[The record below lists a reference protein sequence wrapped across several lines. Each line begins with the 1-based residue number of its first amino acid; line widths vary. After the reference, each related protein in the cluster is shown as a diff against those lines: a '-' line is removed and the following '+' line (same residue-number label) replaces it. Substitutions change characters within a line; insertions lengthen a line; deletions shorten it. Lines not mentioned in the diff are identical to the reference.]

1 MVVIRSA
8 SELNPAQRAAVEH
21 LHGPVLV
28 IAGAGTGKTRVITER
43 VSHLL
48 RAIPGLSGENI
59 LAITYTK
66 KAAAEMA
73 ARIRR
78 AAGPK
83 ASGRAQGVG
92 VFTFHAF
99 CYDLL
104 RRHHQA
110 LKILEPVDSWI
121 FLRRRLDRLGLDLFL
136 RLSEPGLFLNDF
148 QQFFSRCQDELV
160 SPDDFRAHV
169 ERLAAQLAS
178 ERAVLGEEERAQREQ
193 ELARQQE
200 LARAYAAAEQ
210 LLREADRTTFGG
222 SLLSA
227 VALLRSRADLR
238 EHYQDRYRYILV
250 DEFQDA
256 NIAQIELLSLL
267 AGRHRNVMA
276 VGDDDQAIYRF
287 RGASYASF
295 RKFAEL
301 FPGLREITLQQN
313 YRSTARILHVA
324 TTLIAQNG
332 LARYKPEKRLQPL
345 RGDGSR
351 VRLAELD
358 DPAAEAAFVL
368 AEIERLRQ
376 ETGSYG
382 GMAVLYRAH
391 LHRDALVAA
400 LRRAGVPFII
410 RGLSVL
416 TNPLVRDLLA
426 WFRAVENPRDS
437 ISLARLLA
445 QPDWGLSLKNLLEL
459 FDRAHRERTS
469 LAQAAESLHPRVR
482 DEQTRLGSF
491 LALLSSLRALA
502 ARLPLTEFVDQLL
515 ERISLRLLPADPD
528 RPALEAFVRF
538 LRKWEAEKSESR
550 RLSEFVEYFGY
561 FEEAN
566 GAVNLYGEEDDAAPP
581 QDAVQLMTVHAA
593 KGLEFDSVFVLRLN
607 RNDFPTRRRRPL
619 FEFPEALMNEPLP
632 PGDFHVQEERRL
644 CYVAFTRA
652 RRSLAL
658 STLCGPRRHPSVF
671 LEDVLRDPHA
681 ARDVE
686 QLSPAAVAAGPPPS
700 ARAGGQETMF
710 IGAAAARASRIAA
723 WARQDTEAEE
733 PAPLSLS
740 HTALETFQK
749 CPLKYK
755 FSDVWRLPAASTPAM
770 VFGQIMHRSVG
781 EFFRARRQN
790 PAVGRGELEHIYE
803 QQWRLAA
810 WPSADEFQRQRY
822 LRSGWEQLQKFL
834 EQQTGRA
841 DDVLELEKPFSW
853 TWEDVVLT
861 GRIDQINRL
870 GDRSVEIIEYKTGQ
884 PRPEKKV
891 QKSLQLALYA
901 LAAERQLQL
910 RPARLTLYN
919 FTAGEPVSFPPD
931 DKQAA
936 RALDTVREVADSI
949 RAREFPPRQGFH
961 CRYCDYRPLCPAF
974 EQSSAPAEE
983 ASREENGE

>member
-1 MVVIRSA
+1 MVLIRSA
-8 SELNPAQRAAVEH
+8 SDLNPAQRAAVEH
-21 LHGPVLV
+21 LHGPMLV

-48 RAIPGLSGENI
+48 RAIPELEGGNI

-78 AAGPK
+78 SAGK
-83 ASGRAQGVG
+83 RAVGVG

-99 CYDLL
+99 CYELL
-104 RRHHQA
+104 RRHHEA
-110 LKILEPVDSWI
+110 LKILEPVDYWI

-160 SPDDFRAHV
+160 SPKDYQRYVDG
-169 ERLAAQLAS
+169 LAAQVES
-178 ERAVLGEEERAQREQ
+178 ERAQLGEEERAEREQ
-193 ELARQQE
+193 ELARQRE

-227 VALLRSRADLR
+227 VELLRSRADLR
-238 EHYQDRYRYILV
+238 EHYQDHYRYILV

-301 FPGLREITLQQN
+301 FPDLREITLQQN
-313 YRSTARILHVA
+313 YRSTARILRVA

-332 LARYKPEKRLQPL
+332 LARYKPGKILQPHQA
-345 RGDGSR
+345 GGER

-368 AEIERLRQ
+368 PEIERLRK

-382 GMAVLYRAH
+382 GIAVLYRAH

-400 LRRAGVPFII
+400 LRRAGVPFVI

-416 TNPLVRDLLA
+416 TNPLVRDLIA
-426 WFRAVENPRDS
+426 WFRAVHNARDN

-445 QPDWGLSLKNLLEL
+445 LPEWDLSQENLLDL
-459 FDRAHRERTS
+459 FERAHRERTS
-469 LAQAAESLHPRVR
+469 LLQAVESLHPRVR
-482 DEQTRLGSF
+482 DEQTRLGAF
-491 LALLSSLRALA
+491 LALLSELRALA
-502 ARLPLTEFVDQLL
+502 PRLPLSELVDRLL
-515 ERISLRLLPADPD
+515 ERINLRLLPADPD
-528 RPALEAFVRF
+528 RPALEAFIRF
-538 LRKWEAEKSESR
+538 LRKWEAEKSETR

-561 FEEAN
+561 FEDAN
-566 GAVNLYGEEDDAAPP
+566 GAVNLFGDDDDVAPP

-593 KGLEFDSVFVLRLN
+593 KGLEFESVFLLRLN

-644 CYVAFTRA
+644 CYVALTRS
-652 RRSLAL
+652 RRRLAL

-671 LEDVLRDPHA
+671 LEDILRDPHA

-686 QLSPAAVAAGPPPS
+686 QLSPTAAAADPPS
-700 ARAGGQETMF
+700 PTRPVAPETMF
-710 IGAAAARASRIAA
+710 AGAAAARASRIAT
-723 WARQDTEAEE
+723 WARRNPEVVES
-733 PAPLSLS
+733 APLSLS

-755 FSDVWRLPAASTPAM
+755 FSDVWRLPGASTPAM
-770 VFGQIMHRSVG
+770 VFGQIMHRSVV

-790 PAVGRGELEHIYE
+790 PAVTRDELEHIYE
-803 QQWRLAA
+803 LQWRQAA
-810 WPSADEFQRQRY
+810 LPSADEFQRQRY
-822 LRSGWEQLQKFL
+822 HRIGWEQLQKFW
-834 EQQTGRA
+834 EQQAGSP
-841 DDVLELEKPFSW
+841 DNVLELEKTF
-853 TWEDVVLT
+853 TWPWEEVVLT

-870 GDRSVEIIEYKTGQ
+870 DARQVEIIEYKTGQ
-884 PRPEKKV
+884 PRPQKTV

-901 LAAERQLQL
+901 LAAERHLNLQ
-910 RPARLTLYN
+910 PARLTLYN

-936 RALDTVREVADSI
+936 RALDAVREVADSI
-949 RAREFPPRQGFH
+949 RAREFPPRPGFH

-974 EQSSAPAEE
+974 EQSSAPAED
-983 ASREENGE
+983 AGGEESGG

>member
-8 SELNPAQRAAVEH
+8 SDLNPAQRAAVEH

-28 IAGAGTGKTRVITER
+28 IAGAGTGKTRVISER
-43 VSHLL
+43 IAHLL
-48 RAIPGLSGENI
+48 RAIPELSGENI

-78 AAGPK
+78 AAGK
-83 ASGRAQGVG
+83 RADGIG

-104 RRHHQA
+104 RRHHEA
-110 LKILEPVDSWI
+110 LKILEPVDYWI

-136 RLSEPGLFLNDF
+136 RLSEPGRFLSDF
-148 QQFFSRCQDELV
+148 DKFFSRCQDELV
-160 SPDDFRAHV
+160 SPEDYRAYV
-169 ERLAAQLAS
+169 ERLCAQLDS
-178 ERAVLGEEERAQREQ
+178 ERALLGEEERAEREQ
-193 ELARQQE
+193 ELARQRE

-227 VALLRSRADLR
+227 VALLRARADLR
-238 EHYQDRYRYILV
+238 EYYQDRYRYILV

-295 RKFAEL
+295 RKFAQL
-301 FPGLREITLQQN
+301 FPDRREITLNEN
-313 YRSTARILHVA
+313 YRSTARILRVA

-332 LARYKPEKRLQPL
+332 LGRYKPDKRLLPL
-345 RGDGSR
+345 HPPGER
-351 VRLAELD
+351 VHLAELD
-358 DPAAEAAFVL
+358 DPAAEAAFVV
-368 AEIERLRQ
+368 AQIERLRK
-376 ETGSYG
+376 EAGSCG
-382 GMAVLYRAH
+382 GIAVLYRAH
-391 LHRDALVAA
+391 LHRDALVTA
-400 LRRAGVPFII
+400 LRRAGIAFVI

-416 TNPLVRDLLA
+416 THPLVRDLIA
-426 WFRAVENPRDS
+426 WFRAVENPRDN

-445 QPDWGLSLKNLLEL
+445 LPEWGLSLENLLEL
-459 FDRAHRERTS
+459 LERAHHEKCS
-469 LAQAAESLHPRVR
+469 ILQAVESLHPRVR
-482 DEQTRLGSF
+482 DQQTRLGAF
-491 LALLSSLRALA
+491 LALLSELRGLA
-502 ARLPLTEFVDQLL
+502 PRLPLTEFVERLL
-515 ERISLRLLPADPD
+515 ERINFRLLPADPD
-528 RPALEAFVRF
+528 RPAFEAFVRF
-538 LRKWEAEKSESR
+538 LRQWEAEKSETK
-550 RLSEFVEYFGY
+550 RLAEFVEYFGY

-566 GAVNLYGEEDDAAPP
+566 GSVNLYGDDDKAAPP
-581 QDAVQLMTVHAA
+581 EDAVQLMTVHSA
-593 KGLEFDSVFVLRLN
+593 KGLEFNSVFLLRLN

-644 CYVAFTRA
+644 CYVALTRA
-652 RRSLAL
+652 RRRLAL
-658 STLCGPRRHPSVF
+658 STLCGERRAPSVF
-671 LEDVLRDPHA
+671 LEDILRDPHA

-686 QLSPAAVAAGPPPS
+686 QLTPAAVAADPPPS
-700 ARAGGQETMF
+700 VRAAVPETMF
-710 IGAAAARASRIAA
+710 AAESAARASRIGA
-723 WARQDTEAEE
+723 WARQDTESQESE
-733 PAPLSLS
+733 PLSLS

-755 FSDVWRLPAASTPAM
+755 FSDLWRLPGASTPAM
-770 VFGQIMHRSVG
+770 VFGQIMHRSVV
-781 EFFRARRQN
+781 EYFRARRQN
-790 PAVGRGELEHIYE
+790 PALNREELEHIYE
-803 QQWRLAA
+803 QQWRQAA
-810 WPSADEFQRQRY
+810 WPSADDFQRQRY
-822 LRSGWEQLQKFL
+822 HRSGWEQLQKFL
-834 EQQTGRA
+834 AQQAGSA
-841 DDVLELEKPFSW
+841 ANVLELEKTFTWP
-853 TWEDVVLT
+853 WEDVVLT

-870 GDRSVEIIEYKTGQ
+870 EARNVEIIEYKTGQ
-884 PRPEKKV
+884 PRPEKTV

-901 LAAERQLQL
+901 LAAERQLNL

-919 FTAGEPVSFPPD
+919 FTAGEGVSFAPD

-936 RALDTVREVADSI
+936 RALDTVREVADRI
-949 RAREFPPRQGFH
+949 RAREFPPRPGFH

-974 EQSSAPAEE
+974 EQSSAAAED
-983 ASREENGE
+983 AGREENEE